1 MLATDNII
9 VSDYLI
15 ANTAILGGN
24 SNATKQLKFT
34 EKLNDMLLI
43 LEKSKKEM
51 LFGETITKLFFPNNE
66 VFFHYL
72 LDKNKIK
79 WFNIP
84 YEWHTYNKID
94 KSKAKLI
101 HVINKKFEELWELI

>member
-1 MLATDNII
+1 MPIITNPVTSAEQKAMLATDNII

-43 LEKSKKEM
+43 LEKSKKVN
-51 LFGETITKLFFPNNE
+51 G
-66 VFFHYL
+66 VYA
-72 LDKNKIK
+72 D
-79 WFNIP
+79 
-84 YEWHTYNKID
+84 
-94 KSKAKLI
+94 
-101 HVINKKFEELWELI
+101 